1 MKKILFGLLFS
12 VCTFIGFSQT
22 TKVLPTD
29 DGNKTVTIN
38 SNGTTDINFS
48 TEEWAQITAANRIP
62 EERICITIANR
73 HQNCD
78 GGVGFRCRIF
88 DCPIPPPT
96 AARSRV
102 QPATIVTTDAGVIVK
117 FSNVIDW
124 DYLIAN

>member
-12 VCTFIGFSQT
+12 ACTFTGFSQT

-38 SNGTTDINFS
+38 SNGTTDVNFS
-48 TEEWAQITAANRIP
+48 AAEWAEIIGINRVA

-102 QPATIVTTDAGVIVK
+102 QPVTVVTTDAGVIVK

>member
-1 MKKILFGLLFS
+1 MGLLLS
-12 VCTFIGFSQT
+12 TCTFFGFSQT
-22 TKVLPTD
+22 IKVLPTD

-38 SNGTTDINFS
+38 SNLTTTVNFS
-48 TEEWAQITAANRIP
+48 SEEWAQITSTNLVP
-62 EERICITIANR
+62 NERICITIANR

-102 QPATIVTTDAGVIVK
+102 QPATIVTVDAGVIVT
-117 FSNVIDW
+117 FSNSIDW